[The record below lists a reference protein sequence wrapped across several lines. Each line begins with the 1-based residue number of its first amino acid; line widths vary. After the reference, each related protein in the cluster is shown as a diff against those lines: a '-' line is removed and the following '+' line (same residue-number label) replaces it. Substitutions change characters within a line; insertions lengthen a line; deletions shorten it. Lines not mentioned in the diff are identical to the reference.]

1 MNEELKERL
10 IKFLW
15 GFSGFVGVAV
25 AAYLVNI
32 ADVREIDLYKLA
44 TILVVS
50 AAGYV
55 VNQVSK
61 KLNTG
66 K

>member
-1 MNEELKERL
+1 MKERL
-10 IKFLW
+10 IRFAW
-15 GFSGFVGVAV
+15 GFGGFVAVAL

-32 ADVREIDLYKLA
+32 GDVREIDLYKLA
-44 TILVVS
+44 TIFVVS

-55 VNQVSK
+55 VNQGTKYV
-61 KLNTG
+61 NTG